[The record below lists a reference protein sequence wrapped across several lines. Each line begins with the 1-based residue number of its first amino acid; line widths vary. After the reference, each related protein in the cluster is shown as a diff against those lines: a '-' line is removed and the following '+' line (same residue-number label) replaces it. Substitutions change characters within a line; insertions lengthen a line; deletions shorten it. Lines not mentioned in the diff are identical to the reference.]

1 VLSIHSTGTCVVVVI
16 ELDDDTALGE
26 LILLLSEFELEAANP
41 AFVLRTFLELATAA
55 ERRNHYYY
63 YYYY

>member
-1 VLSIHSTGTCVVVVI
+1 VLSIHVVVVI
-16 ELDDDTALGE
+16 ELDDDTALGK
-26 LILLLSEFELEAANP
+26 LILLLSEFELEAADP

-63 YYYY
+63 